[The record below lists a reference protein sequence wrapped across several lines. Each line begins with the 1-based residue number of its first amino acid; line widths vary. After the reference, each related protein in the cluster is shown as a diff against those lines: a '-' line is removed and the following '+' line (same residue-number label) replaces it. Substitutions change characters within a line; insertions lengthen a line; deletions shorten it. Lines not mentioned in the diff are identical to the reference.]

1 MERQNCVGI
10 CLAKTSATV
19 VLMNEQSGSPVMLDC
34 FRVSLEDDPEQSL
47 ASAVA
52 QKLAARSINYGEVS
66 VALGCSFYT
75 QHDLTSDF
83 TDYKQIAKTVKF
95 DIEEVVATDATD
107 LALTFNV
114 TGTNPN
120 GSDITVFTA
129 ERQMLIERL
138 SDLQTA
144 TLDPAAIEPDIVCL
158 ARFLSQSVSLPENAN
173 PIFAIISDTACYMI
187 YRGQSQNAPSVR
199 SFLIAPTQDKTSVLA
214 REVPLTIAS
223 FRPKETVSSLIIAG
237 NVGSI
242 DYDMLADRTA
252 LEIQTVDFAQ
262 TINSNPAAAAN
273 CPFDTDLVL
282 AYGAALGEITNA
294 KKNDFRED
302 FMPYQ
307 GKRMIMQKAL
317 RLISLALTIIMLAAG
332 TYFQTQTFIKNRY
345 TARLTEKLTVEYSAA
360 MYGVGPPAKESM
372 ASRLN
377 REYRNVKR
385 TQLGLNPGDDD
396 SIPAKITYIFEA
408 LNQTPKSVKLK
419 VDRVTIS
426 PSIMRIQGS
435 TNNRKSTLDLFESIK
450 KHKRLKKLSESLQN
464 SPGGDAFT
472 VNLEMDRTAQE

>member
-1 MERQNCVGI
+1 MELQNCVGI
-10 CLAKTSATV
+10 YLARASATA
-19 VLMNEQSGSPVMLDC
+19 VLLSEHSGSPVMLDC
-34 FRVSLEDDPEQSL
+34 FRVSIEDAPEQSL

-52 QKLAARSINYGEVS
+52 QKLAAKSLKFGEVS
-66 VALGCSFYT
+66 VAMDCSFYT

-83 TDYKQIAKTVKF
+83 TDYKQIANTVKF
-95 DIEEVVATDATD
+95 DTEEAVATDATD

-114 TGTNPN
+114 TSTNPN

-129 ERQMLIERL
+129 ERQMLVERL

-144 TLDPAAIEPDIVCL
+144 ALDPTAIEPDIICL
-158 ARFLSQSVSLPENAN
+158 ARFLSQSVSLPQQAN
-173 PIFAIISDTACYMI
+173 PLFAIISDTACYII
-187 YRGQSQNAPSVR
+187 YFGQSQDAPSVR
-199 SFLIAPTQDKTSVLA
+199 TFLLASAQDKTSVLA

-223 FRPKETVSSLIIAG
+223 FRPEEAVSSLIIAG
-237 NVGSI
+237 NTDPI
-242 DYDMLADRTA
+242 DFDMLADRTA

-294 KKNDFRED
+294 KRNDFRQD

-317 RLISLALTIIMLAAG
+317 RLISLALTVIMLTAG
-332 TYFQTQTFIKNRY
+332 TYFQTQTFIRNRY
-345 TARLTEKLTVEYSAA
+345 TARLTEKLTAEYSAA
-360 MYGVGPPAKESM
+360 MYGVGPPAKESV
-372 ASRLN
+372 ASRLK
-377 REYRNVKR
+377 REYSNVKR

-408 LNQTPKSVKLK
+408 LNQTPKSVNLK

-426 PSIMRIQGS
+426 PSVMRIQGS

-450 KHKRLKKLSESLQN
+450 KHTRLKKLNETLQN

-472 VNLEMDRTAQE
+472 VNLEMARIAQE

>member
-1 MERQNCVGI
+1 
-10 CLAKTSATV
+10 
-19 VLMNEQSGSPVMLDC
+19 
-34 FRVSLEDDPEQSL
+34 
-47 ASAVA
+47 
-52 QKLAARSINYGEVS
+52 
-66 VALGCSFYT
+66 
-75 QHDLTSDF
+75 DF
-83 TDYKQIAKTVKF
+83 TDHKQIANTIKF
-95 DIEEVVATDATD
+95 DTEEAVATDATD
-107 LALTFNV
+107 LALTFSV
-114 TGTNPN
+114 TDTNQN
-120 GSDITVFTA
+120 GSEVAVFTA

-144 TLDPAAIEPDIVCL
+144 ALDPTAIEPDIICL
-158 ARFLSQSVSLPENAN
+158 ARFLSQSVSLPQQAN
-173 PIFAIISDTACYMI
+173 PLFVIISNTACYII
-187 YRGQSQNAPSVR
+187 YHGQSQNAPSVR
-199 SFLIAPTQDKTSVLA
+199 SFLLTSAQDKTSVLA

-223 FRPKETVSSLIIAG
+223 FHPKEDVNSLIIAG
-237 NVGSI
+237 NVDSI
-242 DYDMLADRTA
+242 DYEMLADRTA

-262 TINSNPAAAAN
+262 TVNSNPAAAAN
-273 CPFDTDLVL
+273 CPCDTDLIL
-282 AYGAALGEITNA
+282 AYGAALGEITKT

-307 GKRMIMQKAL
+307 GKRMVMQKAL
-317 RLISLALTIIMLAAG
+317 RLISIALTVIMLAAG
-332 TYFQTQTFIKNRY
+332 TYFQTQTFIKNQY

-408 LNQTPKSVKLK
+408 LNQTPKSVNLK

-426 PSIMRIQGS
+426 PSTMRIQGS

-450 KHKRLKKLSESLQN
+450 KHTRLKKLNETLQN

-472 VNLEMDRTAQE
+472 VNLEMPRTTQE